1 MKKRKISDAVVRRLP
16 RYYRYLDDLH
26 SKGIVRI
33 SSSSLGERMGIT
45 ASQIRQDLSCFG
57 EFGQQG
63 YGYNILELRTEI
75 GHILGVDEQH
85 RLVVVGA
92 GHLGHA
98 LLRNFDFMQTGFLLD
113 TAFDVSPTLIGTRV
127 NNVLIRSFDEIGD
140 YFAVCHPDVA
150 VLTVPK
156 KHRAGGRRAARC
168 ARRARDLELYQH
180 RAARRQR
187 GLHRGRPLCR
197 QSAHAELPYLQDLR
211 RGGGGRSQTVKR
223 PIALLAS
230 LLAVTVLA
238 TAATAA
244 GGDSSDP
251 LISLNY
257 LQTTF
262 TTKATSSI
270 DAALDKSDQAAYAKA
285 EAALRSTIAAAEA
298 NVGAQ
303 RADVFTES
311 RLKQGDILSGTTGL
325 QVIVLAGSVNV
336 QFSSGAVVD
345 VTTGSEVKSGA
356 ALAENHRY
364 LVAEDTTALFT
375 VTGKTAVVNYCGFY
389 SIASSSSVDY
399 PAMAASLKTLTLF
412 RGSDTGYGEGF
423 DLEKA
428 PTRMEALIMLIRLLG
443 EESEALTCTAYQPFT
458 DVPDWALPYAAYA
471 YSKGYTNGVGPTTF
485 GTTMS
490 ASAEMYTEFLLRAL
504 RYSSTAQSDIS
515 NAPER
520 AHFAGV
526 LTAGEV
532 SALRASAFL
541 RADVVYLSYYAL
553 ETNVSGGSKLSDT
566 LIARGVFSDAAY
578 RASRA
583 MVNSARIG

>member
-1 MKKRKISDAVVRRLP
+1 M
-16 RYYRYLDDLH
+16 
-26 SKGIVRI
+26 
-33 SSSSLGERMGIT
+33 
-45 ASQIRQDLSCFG
+45 
-57 EFGQQG
+57 
-63 YGYNILELRTEI
+63 
-75 GHILGVDEQH
+75 
-85 RLVVVGA
+85 
-92 GHLGHA
+92 
-98 LLRNFDFMQTGFLLD
+98 
-113 TAFDVSPTLIGTRV
+113 
-127 NNVLIRSFDEIGD
+127 
-140 YFAVCHPDVA
+140 
-150 VLTVPK
+150 
-156 KHRAGGRRAARC
+156 
-168 ARRARDLELYQH
+168 
-180 RAARRQR
+180 
-187 GLHRGRPLCR
+187 
-197 QSAHAELPYLQDLR
+197 
-211 RGGGGRSQTVKR
+211 KR

-238 TAATAA
+238 TAAMAA

-520 AHFAGV
+520 VLCGRPDRGRGQRAARLRIPARRRRIPLLLRTRNERQRRQQAERHAHRAWCLLRRGLPRFPRDGKFCAHR
-526 LTAGEV
+526 LTPFCVPTILWIETAARAV
-532 SALRASAFL
+532 SIFI
-541 RADVVYLSYYAL
+541 
-553 ETNVSGGSKLSDT
+553 GGSFY
-566 LIARGVFSDAAY
+566 VQ
-578 RASRA
+578 
-583 MVNSARIG
+583 

>member
-1 MKKRKISDAVVRRLP
+1 M
-16 RYYRYLDDLH
+16 
-26 SKGIVRI
+26 
-33 SSSSLGERMGIT
+33 
-45 ASQIRQDLSCFG
+45 
-57 EFGQQG
+57 
-63 YGYNILELRTEI
+63 
-75 GHILGVDEQH
+75 
-85 RLVVVGA
+85 
-92 GHLGHA
+92 
-98 LLRNFDFMQTGFLLD
+98 
-113 TAFDVSPTLIGTRV
+113 
-127 NNVLIRSFDEIGD
+127 
-140 YFAVCHPDVA
+140 
-150 VLTVPK
+150 
-156 KHRAGGRRAARC
+156 
-168 ARRARDLELYQH
+168 
-180 RAARRQR
+180 
-187 GLHRGRPLCR
+187 
-197 QSAHAELPYLQDLR
+197 
-211 RGGGGRSQTVKR
+211 
-223 PIALLAS
+223 
-230 LLAVTVLA
+230 
-238 TAATAA
+238 
-244 GGDSSDP
+244 
-251 LISLNY
+251 
-257 LQTTF
+257 
-262 TTKATSSI
+262 
-270 DAALDKSDQAAYAKA
+270 
-285 EAALRSTIAAAEA
+285 
-298 NVGAQ
+298 
-303 RADVFTES
+303 
-311 RLKQGDILSGTTGL
+311 
-325 QVIVLAGSVNV
+325 
-336 QFSSGAVVD
+336 
-345 VTTGSEVKSGA
+345 
-356 ALAENHRY
+356 
-364 LVAEDTTALFT
+364 
-375 VTGKTAVVNYCGFY
+375 NYCGFY

-520 AHFAGV
+520 AYFAGV

-566 LIARGVFSDAAY
+566 LIARGVFSDTAY

>member
-1 MKKRKISDAVVRRLP
+1 M
-16 RYYRYLDDLH
+16 
-26 SKGIVRI
+26 
-33 SSSSLGERMGIT
+33 
-45 ASQIRQDLSCFG
+45 
-57 EFGQQG
+57 
-63 YGYNILELRTEI
+63 
-75 GHILGVDEQH
+75 
-85 RLVVVGA
+85 
-92 GHLGHA
+92 
-98 LLRNFDFMQTGFLLD
+98 
-113 TAFDVSPTLIGTRV
+113 
-127 NNVLIRSFDEIGD
+127 
-140 YFAVCHPDVA
+140 
-150 VLTVPK
+150 
-156 KHRAGGRRAARC
+156 
-168 ARRARDLELYQH
+168 
-180 RAARRQR
+180 
-187 GLHRGRPLCR
+187 
-197 QSAHAELPYLQDLR
+197 
-211 RGGGGRSQTVKR
+211 KR

-238 TAATAA
+238 TAAMAA

-270 DAALDKSDQAAYAKA
+270 DAALDKADQAAYAKA
-285 EAALRSTIAAAEA
+285 EAALRSTSAAAEA

-364 LVAEDTTALFT
+364 LVE
-375 VTGKTAVVNYCGFY
+375 KT
-389 SIASSSSVDY
+389 
-399 PAMAASLKTLTLF
+399 
-412 RGSDTGYGEGF
+412 
-423 DLEKA
+423 

-553 ETNVSGGSKLSDT
+553 ETNVSGGSKLSDS